1 MAPAN
6 VSKTS
11 NIAEVKILV
20 EQFIRRMKA
29 FHLLSNELSISV
41 LSNTENILTFG
52 SALFNFKEST
62 RFFHKKIFY
71 KKMSLKNAKT
81 LRKC

>member
-62 RFFHKKIFY
+62 RFFHKKNF
-71 KKMSLKNAKT
+71 L
-81 LRKC
+81 